1 MLKNLLIIGTGGFI
15 GTILRYLTTLF
26 FTKHFPALT
35 FPLGT
40 WVVNILGCLLIGI
53 VFGLSQRLQ
62 FHDSPWRMFLTV
74 GICGG
79 YTTFSAFAYE
89 NILLLQQSNYTAF
102 ALYALS
108 SFVLCLLAVWIGLS
122 LVKIL

>member
-1 MLKNLLIIGTGGFI
+1 MIKNVLIIGAGGFI
-15 GTILRYLTTLF
+15 GTVLRYLTTLF
-26 FTKHFPALT
+26 FTKQFPGLL

-40 WVVNILGCLLIGI
+40 WMVNIIGCLVIGI
-53 VFGLSQRLQ
+53 VFGLSQRFM
-62 FHDSPWRMFLTV
+62 FHDSPWRMFLTI

-89 NILLLQQSNYTAF
+89 NILLLQQSDYTTF
-102 ALYALS
+102 ALYAIS

-122 LVKIL
+122 LTRVF